1 VRRPG
6 LLPIVV
12 VIAALGVLAA
22 LPFLAGSSRYLAGL
36 LNQAAFYA
44 IVVVSLNVLLG
55 LAGQV
60 SLGHA
65 GLVAVGAYTYT
76 LLTREALWPTA
87 SVLAGVLAGTIAGCV
102 LGVPALRM
110 RGHYVV
116 LGTMAFGEV
125 VRLAVA
131 MGSWAGGVDGL
142 VGIPGFELGRLGRQ
156 TTMYFLLVLALMVS
170 VGLTQLLQRSYLGK
184 VLLAIKDDE
193 MAAHAAGI
201 DVNTAKLVAFGLSGA
216 IAALGGALYAANYSL
231 IQPDIFDINM
241 SLLVLTMLILGG
253 MGRTSGAI
261 AGAVLLVFLPE
272 MLRFSAKVYMIFYA
286 VLVVL
291 LSIFL
296 PGGLIG
302 FLSRLQPRW
311 VGGR

>member
-1 VRRPG
+1 VPRHPVASLG
-6 LLPIVV
+6 LAAA
-12 VIAALGVLAA
+12 VIIALAA
-22 LPFLAGSSRYLAGL
+22 LPFLAGSSRYLSAL

-76 LLTREALWPTA
+76 LLAKQGLWPVGA
-87 SVLAGVLAGTIAGCV
+87 LLAGLVAGGVAGCL

-125 VRLAVA
+125 VRLVVA
-131 MGSWAGGVDGL
+131 MGSWAGGVDGI
-142 VGIPGFELGRLGRQ
+142 VGIPGFVVAALGRQ
-156 TTMYFLLVLALMVS
+156 TTMYLLLVLALLVS
-170 VGLTQLLQRSYLGK
+170 VGLTEVLRRSYLGK

-201 DVNTAKLVAFGLSGA
+201 DVNTAKLVAFALSGA
-216 IAALGGALYAANYSL
+216 IAAVGGALYAANYSL
-231 IQPDIFDINM
+231 IQPDVFDINM

-261 AGAVLLVFLPE
+261 AGAVLLVLLPE
-272 MLRFSAKVYMIFYA
+272 MLRFSAKVYMLFYA

-311 VGGR
+311 AGGR

>member
-1 VRRPG
+1 VPSFRVAP
-6 LLPIVV
+6 VAV
-12 VIAALGVLAA
+12 AAAAVVLAA
-22 LPFLAGSSRYLAGL
+22 LPFLFGSSRYVSGL
-36 LNQAAFYA
+36 LNQALFYA
-44 IVVVSLNVLLG
+44 IVVVSLNALLG

-76 LLTREALWPTA
+76 LLTREGLWPATA
-87 SVLAGVLAGTIAGCV
+87 LVAGIVAGAIAGGV

-125 VRLAVA
+125 VRLLVA

-142 VGIPGFELGRLGRQ
+142 VGIPGFEIRALGQ
-156 TTMYFLLVLALMVS
+156 QSTMYFVLMLGLAAS
-170 VGLTQLLQRSYLGK
+170 VGLTEVLRRSHLGK

-193 MAAHAAGI
+193 MAATAAGI
-201 DVNTAKLVAFGLSGA
+201 DVNAAKLVAFVLSGS
-216 IAALGGALYAANYSL
+216 IAAVGGALYAANYSL

-241 SLLVLTMLILGG
+241 SLHVLTMLILGG

-261 AGAVLLVFLPE
+261 AGAVLLVLLPE

-286 VLVVL
+286 TLVVL

-296 PGGLIG
+296 PGGIIG
-302 FLSRLQPRW
+302 LLARWQPRW
-311 VGGR
+311 AGAR

>member
-201 DVNTAKLVAFGLSGA
+201 DVNSAKLVAFGLSGA

>member
-1 VRRPG
+1 MPRSRLTPVIIVAAAIV
-6 LLPIVV
+6 LLT
-12 VIAALGVLAA
+12 
-22 LPFLAGSSRYLAGL
+22 LPFLVGSSRYLAAL
-36 LNQAAFYA
+36 LNQAVFYA

-65 GLVAVGAYTYT
+65 GLVAVGAYAYA
-76 LLTREALWPTA
+76 LLAKQGTWPLVALATGVVA
-87 SVLAGVLAGTIAGCV
+87 GGLAGAV

-125 VRLAVA
+125 VRLLVA

-142 VGIPGFELGRLGRQ
+142 VGIPGFDVATLGRQ
-156 TTMYFLLVLALMVS
+156 TTMYLALVLGLLVS
-170 VGLTQLLQRSYLGK
+170 VGLTALLRRSHLGK

-201 DVNTAKLVAFGLSGA
+201 DVNAAKLVAFVLSGA
-216 IAALGGALYAANYSL
+216 VAALAGALYAANYSL
-231 IQPDIFDINM
+231 IQPDVFDINM

-286 VLVVL
+286 SLVIL

-302 FLSRLQPRW
+302 FLARLQPRW
-311 VGGR
+311 ASGR

>member
-1 VRRPG
+1 VRERSPG
-6 LLPIVV
+6 ALLLAV
-12 VIAALGVLAA
+12 AGVAVLLA
-22 LPFLAGSSRYLAGL
+22 LPFLVGGSRYLAAL
-36 LNQAAFYA
+36 LNQAVFYA

-65 GLVAVGAYTYT
+65 GLVAVGAYAYT
-76 LLTREALWPTA
+76 LLTKDGAWPALA
-87 SVLAGVLAGTIAGCV
+87 LLAGVVAGGLAGCV

-125 VRLAVA
+125 VRLLVA
-131 MGSWAGGVDGL
+131 MGNWAGGVDGI
-142 VGIPGFELGRLGRQ
+142 VGIAGFEVAGLGRQ
-156 TTMYFLLVLALMVS
+156 TTMYMLLLLGLVVS
-170 VGLTQLLQRSYLGK
+170 VGLTEVLRRSHLGT

-201 DVNTAKLVAFGLSGA
+201 DVNAAKLVAFGLSGA
-216 IAALGGALYAANYSL
+216 IAALAGALYAANYSL
-231 IQPDIFDINM
+231 IQPDVFDINM

-261 AGAVLLVFLPE
+261 AGAVLLVMLPE

-286 VLVVL
+286 TLVVL

-302 FLSRLQPRW
+302 FLGRLQPRW
-311 VGGR
+311 AGGR

>member
-1 VRRPG
+1 MRRPG

-12 VIAALGVLAA
+12 VIAALSVLAA
-22 LPFLAGSSRYLAGL
+22 LPCLAGSSRYLAGL